1 MSYKGKW
8 RPKNQDKYDG
18 DPTKIIYRSLW
29 ERQTF
34 KWCDTN
40 SDIKSWSSESVTIPY
55 KSATDGKFHRYF
67 VDLKITFNDEKTIL
81 VEIKPKR
88 QTKPPK
94 KKKTRVTRRH
104 LSEVMTY
111 GKNISKWTYAEA
123 YAKDRGWEFQIW
135 TEDTLQDLGIK
146 IIKQDKYIYGK
157 NGFSKNP
164 RRRRSKRNSS

>member
-8 RPKNQDKYDG
+8 RPKNRDKYEG

-34 KWCDTN
+34 KWCDN
-40 SDIKSWSSESVTIPY
+40 NPNIKAWSSESVVVPY
-55 KSATDGKFHRYF
+55 KSASDGKHHRYF
-67 VDLKITFNDEKTIL
+67 VDLKITFNDERTIL

-94 KKKTRVTRRH
+94 KKSNRRTRRYIT
-104 LSEVMTY
+104 EVMTY
-111 GKNISKWTYAEA
+111 STNISKWEYAEN

-135 TEDTLQDLGIK
+135 TEDTLKEMGIK
-146 IIKQDKYIYGK
+146 ILKQDKYSYGK
-157 NGFSKNP
+157 NGFSKAP